1 MQSPSFVGELEL
13 IVRQAGRLLMSFYQK
28 AEPYSH
34 KEHEIAAQAERSV
47 EQFLIEKLALLCPQ
61 ACFYAEESG
70 VSGNQQSP
78 YCWVIDPLDGTTN
91 FIHGFPYFC
100 ISVALAYNH
109 KPVVGVIYQPVLD
122 ELFYAK
128 SGQGAWLNGAC
139 IADIHTKQSYNKKVI
154 ATSWW
159 AHQAAEHVPYTVRY
173 CGAVAL
179 DSAYVAGGRL
189 DGIIAQNVA
198 WWDIAAGIVLLAETR
213 HTITHHTENSHGKR
227 GHTLVAGQ
235 AELHTLLYNTV
246 FCTASS

>member
-1 MQSPSFVGELEL
+1 MRE
-13 IVRQAGRLLMSFYQK
+13 AGRLLTSFYQK
-28 AEPYSH
+28 AEPSSY
-34 KEHEIAAQAERSV
+34 KKGEGAAQAERSV

-61 ACFYAEESG
+61 AYFYAEESG

-122 ELFYAK
+122 ELFYAE
-128 SGQGAWLNGAC
+128 SGRGAWFNGVC
-139 IADIHTKQSYNKKVI
+139 MDDINTKQPYNKKVI

-159 AHQAAEHVPYTVRY
+159 CHEAAQHLSYTVRY

-179 DSAYVAGGRL
+179 DAAYVAGGRL
-189 DGIIAQNVA
+189 DGLIAQNVA
-198 WWDIAAGIVLLAETR
+198 WWDIAAGIVLLAETG
-213 HTITHHTENSHGKR
+213 HTVTHHVENSQGVR

-235 AELHTLLYNTV
+235 AEFHKLLYD
-246 FCTASS
+246 TAFPTANS